1 MSYKKGA
8 SVSTMN
14 TETPDND
21 NPRGDN
27 PEETSMNLEAVKDN
41 LEEISKKA
49 QNVEK
54 QLSEVLKTSEKMKD
68 DVHAI
73 YGEIKGTKKMFE
85 ELSNNQHQKNNFW
98 DRFLKKLSRILVKTK
113 GTVQEAPT
121 FISPEDIYD
130 EFRKQYS
137 KCFTAPCFFILLGD
151 FLIFLL
157 LIFVFKFNIEQNN
170 LTYWPLLLKNI
181 LIMLIPAI
189 CFVFFFVRIRDDK
202 KTDKKDIII
211 IVFILWFLTIVMM
224 LFNRMPRK
232 IVLLLDLFFLLLF
245 MISHIDYESVSYTE
259 DDKDRAKQ
267 LLIKILQKE
276 RLDSEN
282 PYLYDLLVNYSAYIE
297 DSLVLVIRK
306 FKNWANGLFIG
317 VLFSANIDVIKGLF
331 KSIDDATLEPSIEVV
346 FYQIL
351 IVDFLFAIALLFAGY
366 KYLNWKSNLYKTILK
381 EIQFTFVIKKELK

>member
-113 GTVQEAPT
+113 GTVQEAST

-130 EFRKQYS
+130 KFRKQYS
-137 KCFTAPCFFILLGD
+137 QRFTTPWLFILLVD

-157 LIFVFKFNIEQNN
+157 LSFVFKFNIEQNN
-170 LTYWPLLLKNI
+170 LTNWSLLLKNI
-181 LIMLIPAI
+181 LITLMPVI
-189 CFVFFFVRIRDDK
+189 CLFFFLVRIRDDK
-202 KTDKKDIII
+202 KTDIIA
-211 IVFILWFLTIVMM
+211 FILWFSTIGMM
-224 LFNRMPRK
+224 WFNGIPRK

-245 MISHIDYESVSYTE
+245 MISYIDYESVSYTE
-259 DDKDRAKQ
+259 DDKDRGKK
-267 LLIKILQKE
+267 LLKKILKKE

-282 PYLYDLLVNYSAYIE
+282 PYLYDLLVNYSVYIE
-297 DSLVLVIRK
+297 NSFVLFIRK
-306 FKNWANGLFIG
+306 YKNWAGLFIG
-317 VLFSANIDVIKGLF
+317 IFFTIN
-331 KSIDDATLEPSIEVV
+331 
-346 FYQIL
+346 
-351 IVDFLFAIALLFAGY
+351 
-366 KYLNWKSNLYKTILK
+366 KT
-381 EIQFTFVIKKELK
+381 